1 MLRWSEV
8 GVEVKVAVKVAVKSE
23 GRGVII
29 LGIDPGT
36 ATTGYGL
43 VTEDE
48 AGEARLV
55 RYGVITTAPGVPMP
69 ERLLAIH
76 RELTAVIATHAP
88 DAVAVESL
96 FFGRNVTTALT
107 VGQARGVVLLAAA
120 QAGLPI
126 YEYKPAEVKQALAGY
141 GAADKRQMQEMVRI
155 LLGLDDIP
163 RPDDAADAVAVAICH
178 LHSARLQRL
187 MDRE

>member
-1 MLRWSEV
+1 M
-8 GVEVKVAVKVAVKSE
+8 
-23 GRGVII
+23 
-29 LGIDPGT
+29 
-36 ATTGYGL
+36 
-43 VTEDE
+43 
-48 AGEARLV
+48 
-55 RYGVITTAPGVPMP
+55 
-69 ERLLAIH
+69 
-76 RELTAVIATHAP
+76 
-88 DAVAVESL
+88 AVESL

-107 VGQARGVVLLAAA
+107 VGQARGVLLLAAA

-155 LLGLDDIP
+155 LLDLDDIP

-187 MDRE
+187 MDERGIAYARRHVRTLQTFQRSVYRVNVPTLHRTRSYDCIRRRSYPCRDQRRPCR